1 MIAISGN
8 PVPYNQ
14 FYSVIRGRMFLAMLR
29 IPESCLAVAIEMI
42 CVSHLRPCLELNN
55 TTHNGIDVFIVKN
68 QKQKKKTIPNRNGCV
83 SPSTLLGIV

>member
-8 PVPYNQ
+8 PVPHNQ

-42 CVSHLRPCLELNN
+42 CVSHLRPCLELDN
-55 TTHNGIDVFIVKN
+55 TTHNGIDPHEIYLYCKIMNKN
-68 QKQKKKTIPNRNGCV
+68 NP
-83 SPSTLLGIV
+83 